1 MPRDCEA
8 FLFVDGGFELRSKA
22 GLSVIFNLLDVSTLS
37 VGPFLMAPVA
47 TFGVLNCL
55 FFLLSVVAKR
65 VELCAQS
72 SLFAVQER
80 SI

>member
-1 MPRDCEA
+1 LQEMPRDCEA
-8 FLFVDGGFELRSKA
+8 FLFGWSAGSSFARRS
-22 GLSVIFNLLDVSTLS
+22 GLAF
-37 VGPFLMAPVA
+37 GPFLMAPVA
-47 TFGVLNCL
+47 TFGVLSCL
-55 FFLLSVVAKR
+55 FSLLSVVAKR